1 MFQTIFASIKDVF
14 AFCFGTLNTVWNSI
28 SPNWF
33 WAFIGIFLA
42 FTVYRFFILPL
53 LGRQSLVLPSG
64 WNIDK
69 PEEPK
74 ERYQNTGIG
83 FTARW

>member
-1 MFQTIFASIKDVF
+1 MSSIFGSIKQAVV
-14 AFCFGTLNTVWNSI
+14 FCFGTLNTVWTSI
-28 SPNWF
+28 GDIKWL
-33 WAFIGIFLA
+33 FIGVFLMLTIF
-42 FTVYRFFILPL
+42 RFIILPV
-53 LGRQSLVLPSG
+53 LGRQGVVLPSS
-64 WNIDK
+64 WSVDK

>member
-1 MFQTIFASIKDVF
+1 MLASIFGSIKQVF
-14 AFCFGTLNTVWNSI
+14 VFCFGTLNTVWSAI
-28 SPNWF
+28 GSVRWL
-33 WAFIGIFLA
+33 FIGIFIM
-42 FTVYRFFILPL
+42 FSIYRFLLLPI
-53 LGRQSLVLPSG
+53 LGRQSIILPSG
-64 WNIDK
+64 WNVDR